1 MSNEDTCVYI
11 RKELSSFMKFRFP
24 YKTYQY
30 LYNTSD
36 KPKEW
41 SILTLEGILEK
52 QIYFDPDKPKY
63 QFIRVQCVDKYY
75 NQLKCYKFGY

>member
-11 RKELSSFMKFRFP
+11 RKELSSFATFRFP
-24 YKTYQY
+24 YKTHWY

-41 SILTLEGILEK
+41 SILKLEGILEK
-52 QIYFDPDKPKY
+52 QIYFDPDKMKY
-63 QFIRVQCVDKYY
+63 HSIRVQCVDKYF
-75 NQLKCYKFGY
+75 NQLECYKFGY